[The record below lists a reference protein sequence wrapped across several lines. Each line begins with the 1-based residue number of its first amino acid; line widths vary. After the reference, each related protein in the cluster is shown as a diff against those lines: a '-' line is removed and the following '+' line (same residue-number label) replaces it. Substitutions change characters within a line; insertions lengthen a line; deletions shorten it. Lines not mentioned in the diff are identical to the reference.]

1 MMTQNPDSAA
11 GADVRILRGNP
22 TDEELAA
29 LLAVIAV
36 LGAGGPRT
44 DPARHD
50 QYRLRRRDGR
60 HRRRLGSA
68 VSWRTASVRESP

>member
-1 MMTQNPDSAA
+1 MTQNPDNVA

-36 LGAGGPRT
+36 LCAGGPRT
-44 DPARHD
+44 EPARHD
-50 QYRLRRRDGR
+50 QHGLRRRDGR
-60 HRRRLGSA
+60 HRHRPGSA
-68 VSWRTASVRESP
+68 VSWRRHQ